1 MYKFLIKR
9 LIRWFV
15 GKDKDVDFDQIVD
28 WVRIAETTNKIG
40 TEKALLVKN
49 QISEL
54 INILIPWII
63 DLLVALAVAYATKM
77 GWINQK
83 K

>member
-15 GKDKDVDFDQIVD
+15 GKNVDFDQIVD
-28 WVRIAETTNKIG
+28 WVRIAETTNKNG
-40 TEKALLVKN
+40 TAKALLVKN

-77 GWINQK
+77 GWINK